1 MGQKWAGQLGNNFII
16 GTMGE
21 GAGDPSPGEEVLDQV
36 GKERVQ
42 CDVDK
47 KDIINK
53 TELKGVNIKTMHII
67 EEVRMGE
74 NFTVEAL
81 IPLLGN
87 QYDSLKCLYTN
98 AHGMGNQQNKLEVC
112 VPL

>member
-74 NFTVEAL
+74 NFMVEAL

-98 AHGMGNQQNKLEVC
+98 ACRINMMNHRITEC
-112 VPL
+112 